1 MAMWILI
8 FIVLQMYRVPT
19 ADMIAEFLR
28 KVEKGE
34 IKAIWSIFSTG
45 DFFRFYVAK
54 LRDFILNRPILSFLI
69 IVGISLLLVAC
80 VIRMGDSDEDRAAF
94 AKANQEVIEEMER
107 NESLRWKLE
116 KEVKNS
122 EIIVAEGLERI
133 LEKEAEGAKLEKK
146 RKKKK
151 TKRSE
156 ELRKSDDG
164 KEVDDASLV
173 QSKIMENLSQLVKYK
188 EAGILDEDEFRLAKK
203 ALLKKLV

>member
-1 MAMWILI
+1 MWILI